1 MYFKFIDKNIILV
14 QTLDRVY
21 IRDLQ
26 KNSIVTLG
34 NLGIVLSS
42 DAEISEQKDSIVI
55 VILVLR
61 KVPQLELYYYDQQSL
76 SVQIR
81 QEPLPMYPR
90 ASKVQIF
97 GYNSQSYKVKIFVKG
112 DYTQLEM
119 FEVNRD
125 PKQDKRIAI
134 FQQALVAS
142 EKELTCLKV
151 LYGVLFIANKESAKF
166 IDLNS
171 VTAQP
176 KLVNDNRIKLDFE
189 APHINF
195 AVEVEDFYYFATK
208 DQLIKVPK
216 ADVAEERSQRLL
228 DLAVNVI
235 QYQHQIIGLQPV
247 GPDDIV
253 VVHTV

>member
-134 FQQALVAS
+134 FQQALVD
-142 EKELTCLKV
+142 L
-151 LYGVLFIANKESAKF
+151 SAQDK
-166 IDLNS
+166 I
-171 VTAQP
+171 
-176 KLVNDNRIKLDFE
+176 
-189 APHINF
+189 
-195 AVEVEDFYYFATK
+195 
-208 DQLIKVPK
+208 
-216 ADVAEERSQRLL
+216 
-228 DLAVNVI
+228 
-235 QYQHQIIGLQPV
+235 
-247 GPDDIV
+247 
-253 VVHTV
+253 